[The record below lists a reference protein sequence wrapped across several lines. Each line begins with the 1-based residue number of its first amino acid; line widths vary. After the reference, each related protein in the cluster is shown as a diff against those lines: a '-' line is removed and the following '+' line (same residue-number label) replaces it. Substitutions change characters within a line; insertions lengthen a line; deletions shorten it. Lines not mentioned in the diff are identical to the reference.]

1 MTGNEPRDDQRR
13 ERLRRKLGKSDGP
26 VEVAAADLR
35 WLLDEVSRLSQS
47 NERLRRQNRKLR
59 LRRGADVDV
68 DGDTD
73 ADSDTGTDET

>member
-1 MTGNEPRDDQRR
+1 MTGNEPRDDQRG

-47 NERLRRQNRKLR
+47 NERLRR
-59 LRRGADVDV
+59 GADVDV